1 MAQQGSL
8 AHSGA
13 WSWSISIQH
22 CYWYLQKKYGLI
34 FADAVLEHLTDDQI
48 NEAFP
53 KIYDAL
59 VDNGTFAF
67 SVRQGDGESL
77 STEKLDEVRY
87 FQLWQLSQLLKK
99 LEPIGFNIESTV
111 ESVGYQAIKR
121 LYIIASKKAL

>member
-1 MAQQGSL
+1 M
-8 AHSGA
+8 
-13 WSWSISIQH
+13 
-22 CYWYLQKKYGLI
+22 
-34 FADAVLEHLTDDQI
+34 TDDQI